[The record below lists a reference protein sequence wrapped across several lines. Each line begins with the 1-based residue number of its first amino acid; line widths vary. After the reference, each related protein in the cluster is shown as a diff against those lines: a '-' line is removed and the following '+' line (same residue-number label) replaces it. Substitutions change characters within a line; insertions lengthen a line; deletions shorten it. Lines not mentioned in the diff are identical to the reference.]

1 VANPIPKST
10 IRKVMG
16 GRLPPDMQVA
26 KSAVVDM
33 QAATIEFIESMTDRA
48 CSLARARIMLRRP
61 GHDRGTR
68 LTLEDVQTALNYSPD
83 ELPQPVTDPDLAALV
98 IGFALNVQDEL
109 FTKEELR
116 EMADEILVRMKYR
129 GRGPEGEK

>member
-1 VANPIPKST
+1 MPKPIPKST
-10 IRKVMG
+10 IRKIMG

-48 CSLARARIMLRRP
+48 YSLARTRITLRRP
-61 GHDRGTR
+61 DHDRGTR
-68 LTLEDVQTALNYSPD
+68 LTLEDVQTALTYSPD
-83 ELPQPVTDPDLAALV
+83 ELPQPAADPELAALV

-116 EMADEILVRMKYR
+116 EMADELLRRMKYGHR
-129 GRGPEGEK
+129 EGGK